1 MGSTTSTW
9 KVEGGLEGSGVEDVE
24 NDESIYRINNATG
37 EGTGEYKG
45 QGVDNESSCENG
57 V

>member
-1 MGSTTSTW
+1 MGPTTSTW